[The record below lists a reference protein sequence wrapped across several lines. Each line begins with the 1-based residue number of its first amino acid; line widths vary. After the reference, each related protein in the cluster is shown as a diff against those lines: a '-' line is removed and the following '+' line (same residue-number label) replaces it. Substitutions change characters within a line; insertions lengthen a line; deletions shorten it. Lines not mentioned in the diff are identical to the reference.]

1 MVCPNI
7 VRLAGFVL
15 ISWAELVARPEF
27 LLVFSVQKPMLAS
40 AETVFCLFFQLVRRD
55 GAFWVCNGV

>member
-15 ISWAELVARPEF
+15 ISWAGFVACPVLF
-27 LLVFSVQKPMLAS
+27 LIFSVRKPMLAS
-40 AETVFCLFFQLVRRD
+40 AETVFCLFFQLVR
-55 GAFWVCNGV
+55 

>member
-7 VRLAGFVL
+7 VRLTGFVL
-15 ISWAELVARPEF
+15 ISWAEFMARPEF

-40 AETVFCLFFQLVRRD
+40 AETIFCLFFQLVRRD
-55 GAFWVCNGV
+55 GAF